1 MIYVMR
7 HGESVVNLQRRLTCR
22 QYDGDLSP
30 AGREQAQ
37 KAARWFAGRQLTHI
51 RHSPFHRA
59 QQTAEI
65 VGAALGITPTV
76 EDDLREMDCGSLEGR
91 TDEEAWGI
99 WAGVYQRWQKFESDS
114 RFPDGESYGEASA
127 RFKRA
132 LSRIPAGENVLLV
145 THGGISVT
153 VLPPL
158 CVNVATMGWVEHL
171 LNTGIIVLE
180 RYDAERYSCSA
191 WNLIEHLSD

>member
-22 QYDGDLSP
+22 QYDGDLTP
-30 AGREQAQ
+30 LGREQAQ
-37 KAARWFAGRQLTHI
+37 KSARWFADKQLTHI
-51 RHSPFHRA
+51 GHSPFHRA
-59 QQTAEI
+59 QQTAEMI
-65 VGAALGITPTV
+65 GDALGITPV
-76 EDDLREMDCGSLEGR
+76 SDDDLREMDCGSLEGR
-91 TDEEAWGI
+91 TDVEAWAV
-99 WAGVYQRWQKFESDS
+99 WAGVYQRWQANEADA
-114 RFPDGESYGEASA
+114 RFPDGESYAEAST

-132 LSRIPAGENVLLV
+132 LSCIPATENVLLV

-158 CVNVATMGWVEHL
+158 CVNAAKMGWGEHL
-171 LNTGIIVLE
+171 RNTGIIVLE

-191 WNLIEHLSD
+191 WNLIDHLSD